1 VNREELQHLLHEV
14 AQGQVDVE
22 HAFTR
27 LSRLPYEELGYAHI
41 DHHRTV
47 RRGYGEAIFC
57 EGKTVEQVV
66 GIAQRMVS
74 YGHTNILATRA
85 RPEVLAALDVG
96 LPSVRIIPD
105 ASLAVLNPVE
115 RELHGLVCVVTGGT
129 SDIPVA
135 EEAAVTAECSGSRVE
150 RLYDVGVAGIHRLLS
165 KSDVLTR
172 ANAIVAVAGMEGAL
186 ASVVGGLA
194 SCPVIAVPTSVGYG
208 ASLGGIAA
216 LLSML
221 NSCSPGVSVVNID
234 NGYGAGY
241 QANAINRMACGAA
254 PGAPD
259 TRRRA
264 STHHESDQDTQGHGE
279 TPAQHDG
286 HRHAEVHSP

>member
-1 VNREELQHLLHEV
+1 MNSDDLQHLLDDV
-14 AQGQVDVE
+14 AAGRVDVNR
-22 HAFTR
+22 AFTR
-27 LSRLPYEELGYAHI
+27 LSQLPYEELGYAHI

-57 EGKTVEQVV
+57 AGKTVEQVV
-66 GIAQRMVS
+66 GIAQRMVA

-85 RPEVLAALDVG
+85 CPEVLAALDAG
-96 LPSVRIIPD
+96 LSSVRLIPE
-105 ASLAVLNPVE
+105 ARLAVLNPVE

-135 EEAAVTAECSGSRVE
+135 EEAAVTAECQGSRVE
-150 RLYDVGVAGIHRLLS
+150 RLYDVGVAGIHRLLA
-165 KSDVLTR
+165 KSDVLAE

-194 SCPVIAVPTSVGYG
+194 SCPVIALPTSVGYG

-241 QANAINRMACGAA
+241 QANAINRMACGER
-254 PGAPD
+254 PGASAGRTPD
-259 TRRRA
+259 GTA
-264 STHHESDQDTQGHGE
+264 VAGHKGDRVE
-279 TPAQHDG
+279 AG
-286 HRHAEVHSP
+286 R

>member
-1 VNREELQHLLHEV
+1 MNRDDLQHLLRDV
-14 AQGQVDVE
+14 AAGRLDVN

-27 LSRLPYEELGYAHI
+27 LSQLPYDELSYAQI
-41 DHHRTV
+41 DHHRAV

-57 EGKTVEQVV
+57 AGKTVEQVV
-66 GIAQRMVS
+66 GIAQRMVA
-74 YGHTNILATRA
+74 YGHTNVLATRA
-85 RPEVLAALDVG
+85 RAEVLTALEAG
-96 LPSVRIIPD
+96 LPSVRLIPE
-105 ASLAVLNPVE
+105 AGLAVLNPVE
-115 RELHGLVCVVTGGT
+115 QQLHGLVCVVTGGT

-135 EEAAVTAECSGSRVE
+135 EEAAITAECQGSRVE
-150 RLYDVGVAGIHRLLS
+150 RLYDVGVAGIHRLLA
-165 KSDVLTR
+165 KSDILAE

-234 NGYGAGY
+234 NGYGGGY

-254 PGAPD
+254 PGAPAH
-259 TRRRA
+259 RA
-264 STHHESDQDTQGHGE
+264 PDSTVVVSHNGHHPEAG
-279 TPAQHDG
+279 
-286 HRHAEVHSP
+286 R

>member
-1 VNREELQHLLHEV
+1 MNRDDLQRLLEDV
-14 AQGQVDVE
+14 AAGRVDVSR
-22 HAFTR
+22 AVTR
-27 LSRLPYEELGYAHI
+27 LSQLPYEELGYAHI

-57 EGKTVEQVV
+57 AGKTVEQVV
-66 GIAQRMVS
+66 GIAQRMVA
-74 YGHTNILATRA
+74 YGHTNVLATRA
-85 RPEVLAALDVG
+85 SAEVLTALEAG
-96 LPSVRIIPD
+96 LPSVRLIPE
-105 ASLAVLNPVE
+105 AGLAVLNPVE
-115 RELHGLVCVVTGGT
+115 QELHGLVCVVTGGT

-135 EEAAVTAECSGSRVE
+135 EEAAITAESQGSRVE
-150 RLYDVGVAGIHRLLS
+150 RLYDVGVAGIHRLLA
-165 KSDVLTR
+165 KSDVLAE

-241 QANAINRMACGAA
+241 QANAINRMACAAA
-254 PGAPD
+254 PGA
-259 TRRRA
+259 RA
-264 STHHESDQDTQGHGE
+264 DHPPGTPVVVSHHGHQPEAG
-279 TPAQHDG
+279 
-286 HRHAEVHSP
+286 R

>member
-1 VNREELQHLLHEV
+1 MNRDDLQRLLEDVAEGRVEVNR
-14 AQGQVDVE
+14 
-22 HAFTR
+22 AFGR
-27 LSRLPYEELGYAHI
+27 LSQLPNEELGYANI
-41 DHHRTV
+41 DHHRAA

-57 EGKTVEQVV
+57 AGKTADQVV
-66 GIAQRMVS
+66 GIAKQMVA
-74 YGHTNILATRA
+74 YGHTNVLATRA
-85 RPEVLAALDVG
+85 GSEVLTALEAC
-96 LPSVRIIPD
+96 LPSVRLIPE
-105 ASLAVLNPVE
+105 ARLAVLNPVE
-115 RELHGLVCVVTGGT
+115 REMHGLVCVVTGGT

-135 EEAAVTAECSGSRVE
+135 EEAAITAECQGSRVE
-150 RLYDVGVAGIHRLLS
+150 RLYDVGVAGIHRLLA
-165 KSDVLTR
+165 KSDVLAE
-172 ANAIVAVAGMEGAL
+172 ANTIVAVAGMEGAL

-254 PGAPD
+254 PGVSADHTPD
-259 TRRRA
+259 GTA
-264 STHHESDQDTQGHGE
+264 VAGHNGHHPEGG
-279 TPAQHDG
+279 
-286 HRHAEVHSP
+286 R